1 MRRLTTEQRDTLRAG
16 LAAGHTLNRL
26 ARDAG
31 CNQTTAH
38 TWRGAWQRGKCRCGL
53 EREHA
58 EPCGSVA
65 NPTTAPQKVTAA
77 QRARALRLRRDDD
90 LSTDEIADQLG
101 LKQATVYRI
110 LAGIPRKH
118 RSYRATT
125 GLPWTPELV
134 GVLRRVWPRG
144 TREEMLAHFPGRS
157 WDTIERK
164 ANSLSLRRD
173 PDVRVKVEMP
183 NHPILRQLR
192 RARQEAGIT
201 STEVARRAGNAHGAN
216 RQMIVG
222 CELGHRSL
230 SLAQLDAWAAALG
243 YALRLEKIVFPVQNR
258 TLAEVEAA
266 NTNHQP
272 TGTEVRQEPPRAR
285 SQPPPVKPAA
295 VASRAPAPA
304 QRARASDEEAVAA
317 FLASRGVTRCPPAY
331 VAPSQQGA
339 LDERA
344 ASARLREFRPQ
355 QNSDIGEIVV
365 WINKSSG
372 TKRAWYNGRVLRLD
386 GRPCSRGEL
395 VKTANALR
403 ATAGLMPYALL
414 TSRNWGT

>member
-1 MRRLTTEQRDTLRAG
+1 VRRLTTEQRDTLRAG

-53 EREHA
+53 DREHE

-65 NPTTAPQKVTAA
+65 SPTAAPQKVTAA

-118 RSYRATT
+118 RPYRATT

-134 GVLRRVWPRG
+134 GVLCRVWARG
-144 TREEMLAHFPGRS
+144 TREEMLAYFPGRS

-164 ANSLSLRRD
+164 ANSLGLRRD
-173 PDVRVKVEMP
+173 SDVRVKVEMP
-183 NHPILRQLR
+183 NHPILRELR

-243 YALRLEKIVFPVQNR
+243 YVLRLEKVAFPVQNK
-258 TLAEVEAA
+258 TLAEVDAA

-272 TGTEVRQEPPRAR
+272 TATEVRQEPPRAR
-285 SQPPPVKPAA
+285 SQPPPVT
-295 VASRAPAPA
+295 APT
-304 QRARASDEEAVAA
+304 QRARTDDEEAVAA

-344 ASARLREFRPQ
+344 ARERLREFKPKK
-355 QNSDIGEIVV
+355 NSDVGEIVV
-365 WINKSSG
+365 WLNKASSAR
-372 TKRAWYNGRVLRLD
+372 RAWYNGGALRLD
-386 GRPCSRGEL
+386 GRPCTRLEL
-395 VKTANALR
+395 VSAANVLR
-403 ATAGLMPYALL
+403 EAAGLIPYSLATAQ
-414 TSRNWGT
+414 NWGA